1 MSCHLS
7 GFSGCAEQ
15 PDFFSRRLLD
25 GLHGRQH
32 HVRQPPAVGIGRGR
46 GFSAGKA
53 QVCKYVHFRN
63 PLAYG
68 GSGIGDDDFRT
79 AIRKLKDGE
88 GNYLLN
94 KDATAKWGYSLF
106 GHDVYVS
113 QSMPDMAAGK
123 RAVLYLDPTGLAV
136 KVAENPSV
144 QVLREKFADEHAV
157 GVICWM
163 EVDSKVENKQK
174 IAVLDMKATVTPGG

>member
-1 MSCHLS
+1 MRDQELVN
-7 GFSGCAEQ
+7 EL
-15 PDFFSRRLLD
+15 RRLKVET
-25 GLHGRQH
+25 G
-32 HVRQPPAVGIGRGR
+32 
-46 GFSAGKA
+46 S
-53 QVCKYVHFRN
+53 
-63 PLAYG
+63 LACMG
-68 GSGIGDDDFRT
+68 CGH
-79 AIRKLKDGE
+79 E
-88 GNYLLN
+88 H
-94 KDATAKWGYSLF
+94 TAKWGYSLF

-174 IAVLDMKATVTPGG
+174 IAVLDMKAAVTPGG

>member
-1 MSCHLS
+1 MSR
-7 GFSGCAEQ
+7 AT
-15 PDFFSRRLLD
+15 
-25 GLHGRQH
+25 
-32 HVRQPPAVGIGRGR
+32 
-46 GFSAGKA
+46 
-53 QVCKYVHFRN
+53 
-63 PLAYG
+63 
-68 GSGIGDDDFRT
+68 RT
-79 AIRKLKDGE
+79 AIRKLKDGD

-106 GHDVYVS
+106 SHDVYVS

-174 IAVLDMKATVTPGG
+174 IAVLAMKAGG

>member
-1 MSCHLS
+1 MRIAEAVSLPIMVCQD
-7 GFSGCAEQ
+7 GFITSHAIENIE
-15 PDFFSRRLLD
+15 LVETEK
-25 GLHGRQH
+25 
-32 HVRQPPAVGIGRGR
+32 VREFVGEYKPA
-46 GFSAGKA
+46 
-53 QVCKYVHFRN
+53 H
-63 PLAYG
+63 
-68 GSGIGDDDFRT
+68 
-79 AIRKLKDGE
+79 
-88 GNYLLN
+88 YLLN

-174 IAVLDMKATVTPGG
+174 IAVLDMKAAVTPGG